1 MASKIA
7 ETFRLHL
14 ERIRTAPGEEL
25 GSWAKL
31 LRLQV
36 RLWRFCARRLRENN
50 VSAMSAALSFRTIFA
65 MIPTLVL
72 VVAVMQSVGV
82 LEDSK
87 QSLRRLL
94 SGSGFAQITVTQD
107 PDAGAPDAGEAP
119 SRTINVADEVER
131 IVGEVEAKLSL
142 QRVGPVGVILL
153 IWTALTL
160 VTTIERS
167 LNRVFGAHRPRPL
180 GQRLLSYWAVLTLG
194 PLVSVAAAYA
204 GRQATRAVQDI
215 WGLSWVLG
223 IVGLAAPVVVGIL
236 VVAAIYRLLP
246 HTTVR
251 FSSALGGGVVSVLL
265 WLVAKWGFGV
275 YVTKLVGTGNLYG
288 TLGLLPMFLLWLNL
302 SWWIFLFGAQ
312 LAHTAM
318 NLADLELAE
327 QNHDDRRDHPAG
339 GRPARLEDVA
349 RTLHL
354 PNEQVE
360 VLLDRLVAKNILCP
374 VEGGPQPAYVPPRP
388 AEKIA
393 LVEVIGL
400 DHPSIEPTRDGVIDG
415 MLERARE
422 RASAALGSFTL
433 ADVIDENADW
443 TAGDGVGHPA

>member
-223 IVGLAAPVVVGIL
+223 IVGWAAPVVVGIL

-318 NLADLELAE
+318 NLADLEDAVGVF
-327 QNHDDRRDHPAG
+327 RSPG
-339 GRPARLEDVA
+339 GGDGPPRLEDVA